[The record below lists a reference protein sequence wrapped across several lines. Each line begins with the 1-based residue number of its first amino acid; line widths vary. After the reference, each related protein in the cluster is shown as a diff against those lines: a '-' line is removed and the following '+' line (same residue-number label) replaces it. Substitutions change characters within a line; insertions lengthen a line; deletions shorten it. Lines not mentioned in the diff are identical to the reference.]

1 VGSQRYRIMGNKIP
15 PVHEIGVRTM
25 EQVWKKKKKKE
36 PGEQFTGP
44 TEMDHRCRAVGDH
57 RLGSPGRT
65 EAATSLGPV

>member
-1 VGSQRYRIMGNKIP
+1 
-15 PVHEIGVRTM
+15 M